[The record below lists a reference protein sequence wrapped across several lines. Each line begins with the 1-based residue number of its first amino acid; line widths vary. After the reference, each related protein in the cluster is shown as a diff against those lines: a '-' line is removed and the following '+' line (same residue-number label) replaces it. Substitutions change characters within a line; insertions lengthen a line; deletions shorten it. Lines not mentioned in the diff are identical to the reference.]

1 MAKVSIAEVDKA
13 PVVSTP
19 DEFAGSTE
27 TRTLFKAGKDPIQAH
42 LNRLAAGGA
51 MRIGPSDHDSITYVW
66 EGPVEVSGKRLPAGS
81 SFIVERN
88 AAAEVGSSGESAL
101 LLTFSGNSETQPS
114 PGGRIHLLP
123 KDRLPFAN
131 DLGHSGVAGGMHA
144 NAEEPSSVWLHENA
158 FPPPEQVAPFD
169 AEAGV
174 HCHTEDE
181 VIFVVA
187 GTIRLGAKLYGPGT
201 AIGIAANTYYGF
213 TPGPDGLKFINFR
226 PGLPSEIRMRD
237 GRTMDEI
244 AFWRDRLPA
253 PEYITMEARAEVGAQ

>member
-19 DEFAGSTE
+19 REFAGSME
-27 TRTLFKAGKDPIQAH
+27 TRALFKADKDPIQAH
-42 LNRLAAGGA
+42 LNRLEPGDA
-51 MRIGPSDHDSITYVW
+51 MRIGPTNHDSITYVW
-66 EGPVEVSGKRLPAGS
+66 EGAVEVSGKSLPAGS

-88 AAAEVGSSGESAL
+88 ATAEVRSAGESAR
-101 LLTFSGNSETQPS
+101 LLTFSGNSDTPPS

-123 KDRLPFAN
+123 KDRLPFAK

-144 NAEEPSSVWLHENA
+144 NAESPSTIWLHENS

-187 GTIRLGAKLYGPGT
+187 GDIRLGNKLYGPGT

-213 TPGPDGLKFINFR
+213 NPGPSGLKFINFR
-226 PGLPSEIRMRD
+226 PGLPSEIRMSD

-244 AFWRDRLPA
+244 AFWHDRLPA
-253 PEYITMEARAEVGAQ
+253 PEYITVEAAAEVGAG

>member
-1 MAKVSIAEVDKA
+1 MAKVSIAEVAKA

-19 DEFAGSTE
+19 DEFAGSNE
-27 TRTLFKAGKDPIQAH
+27 TRALFKAGKDPIQAH
-42 LNRLAAGGA
+42 LNRLEPGGA
-51 MRIGPSDHDSITYVW
+51 MRIGPTDHDTITYVW
-66 EGPVEVSGKRLPAGS
+66 EGSVQVAGESLAAGS
-81 SFIVERN
+81 SFIVERGASADIEAGGE
-88 AAAEVGSSGESAL
+88 AAQ
-101 LLTFSGNSETQPS
+101 LLTFSGNGATKPS
-114 PGGRIHLLP
+114 PGGHAHLLP
-123 KDRLPFAN
+123 RARVPFAN

-144 NAEEPSSVWLHENA
+144 NAEPPSSLWLHENA

-187 GTIRLGAKLYGPGT
+187 GDIRLGTKLYGPGT

-213 TPGPDGLKFINFR
+213 TPGPSGLKFINFR

-244 AFWRDRLPA
+244 AFWHDRLPA
-253 PEYITMEARAEVGAQ
+253 PEYITMEAGAEVGA